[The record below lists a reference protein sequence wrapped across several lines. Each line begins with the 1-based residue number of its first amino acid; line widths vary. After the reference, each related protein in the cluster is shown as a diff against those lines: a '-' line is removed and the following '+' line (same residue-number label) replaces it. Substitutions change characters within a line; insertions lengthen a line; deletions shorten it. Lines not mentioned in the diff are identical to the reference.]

1 MFSIFGRFWTVFELF
16 PGKYTTSALRISKNP
31 SLGVSDRNGPH
42 SADIPET
49 GRVHFRVFW
58 ENRSFSETTR
68 WIPLKN
74 EILSVPG
81 VIEVWLIF

>member
-1 MFSIFGRFWTVFELF
+1 MVPTESQIEMVRMD
-16 PGKYTTSALRISKNP
+16 PTSS
-31 SLGVSDRNGPH
+31 
-42 SADIPET
+42 DIPET
-49 GRVHFRVFW
+49 GRGQFRVFW

-81 VIEVWLIF
+81 VIEVWLIFQSDRDTIL